1 VSLFAKPEQGEQR
14 SFSGGFFSSSN
25 QLIPTRPPFAT
36 AGIPVTQSTAL
47 QKVALLAACNLIA
60 NMPELLPLEAFTGT
74 GSATRQIPLPKV
86 ANDPEGQGYGVGD
99 FGYKFLISEM
109 LRGNG
114 FVRVDQLDGRQ
125 MVNTVTLLNPDEITA
140 KRDPVTGAWGFYSLG
155 GDPMLPFGQQPKGG
169 IIHRRA
175 FAQPGQLL
183 GLSVVANHARTLGL
197 SIAAEQFGADFFA
210 DGAHPTSIL
219 TTDRPVNEDQA
230 KTIKSR
236 FVNAIRGSR
245 EPAVLGAG
253 LKYQA
258 IQVAPNES
266 QFLDAQKYTSAEIC
280 RMIGPG
286 VAEMLGYETGGAMT
300 YQNVQSRSLHLLIY
314 AIDPWLVRL
323 EKLISDMFLPKPQ
336 YVRFNRDALLRMTAT
351 DRWTVYQMQLKNGA
365 RTINEVRDDENEAP
379 VTWGEEPFVPGIA
392 PSAAAAEVNNSDPEA
407 LP

>member
-1 VSLFAKPEQGEQR
+1 MSIFAKSAAGEER

-47 QKVALLAACNLIA
+47 QKVALLAACNLVA

-74 GSATRQIPLPKV
+74 GAATKQIPLPKV
-86 ANDPEGQGYGVGD
+86 ATDPEGQGYGVGD

-114 FVRVDQLDGRQ
+114 FVRVDRLDGRQ

-140 KRDPVTGAWGFYSLG
+140 KRDPTGVWGFYSLG
-155 GDPMLPFGQQPKGG
+155 GDPMLPFAQQPQGG

-183 GLSVVANHARTLGL
+183 GLSVVANHARTLGV

-230 KTIKSR
+230 KTIKAR

-266 QFLDAQKYTSAEIC
+266 QFLDAQKFTSAEIC

-286 VAEMLGYETGGAMT
+286 VAEMLGYETGGAQT

-351 DRWTVYQMQLKNGA
+351 DRWLVYQMQLKNGA
-365 RTINEVRDDENEAP
+365 RTVNEVRDDENEPP
-379 VTWGEEPFVPGIA
+379 VKWGEEPFVPGIA
-392 PSAAAAEVNNSDPEA
+392 PAAAAAEVNTDQPGE